1 MKMKNITNKLLML
14 LCSVL
19 IVATALTTIG
29 CSSTTNE
36 TPKQSASVTVSE
48 TSSETASQKKSVGKG
63 DTVFDFMVVDKEG
76 NETAFEVHTDKDN
89 VGAAL
94 LDAGLIAGDNS
105 AYGLY
110 VKTVNGVTLDYDKD
124 KMYWSFYIND
134 AYAQTGV
141 DSTPIKSGET
151 YTFKAAK

>member
-1 MKMKNITNKLLML
+1 MKMKNITNKILML

-36 TPKQSASVTVSE
+36 APEQSASVTVSE
-48 TSSETASQKKSVGKG
+48 TSSETASPKKSVGKG

-94 LDAGLIAGDNS
+94 LDAGLIAGDSS

>member
-36 TPKQSASVTVSE
+36 TPEQSASVTVSE
-48 TSSETASQKKSVGKG
+48 TSSETASEKKSVGKG
-63 DTVFDFMVVDKEG
+63 DTVFDFIVVDKEG
-76 NETAFEVHTDKDN
+76 NETAYEVHTDKDN

-110 VKTVNGVTLDYDKD
+110 VKTVNGITLDYDKD

-141 DSTPIKSGET
+141 DITPIKSGET

>member
-36 TPKQSASVTVSE
+36 TPEQSA
-48 TSSETASQKKSVGKG
+48 SETASETASVKKSVGKG
-63 DTVFDFMVVDKEG
+63 DTVFDFIVVDKEG
-76 NETAFEVHTDKDN
+76 NETAYEVHTDKDN

-110 VKTVNGVTLDYDKD
+110 VKTVNGITLDYDKD
-124 KMYWSFYIND
+124 KMYWSFYVND